1 LLALVGVEK
10 RYGRVP
16 ALTGLTLN
24 VGPGDVYGF
33 LGRNGAGKSTALRI
47 VMGITRADG
56 GRVELF
62 GAPARPGDVGPR
74 RRIGYVAQEQHFYEW
89 MTPARLGEFV
99 GAFYP
104 TWDPVRYQK
113 LRQSFDIPERKIGT
127 FSGGTKVKLA
137 LALALAH
144 RPELL
149 VLDEP
154 TAGLDPVARREFA
167 DIVRELARGGQ
178 HATLFSSHLIDEVEA
193 VANRVGIVEQG
204 RMRFEGPLGD
214 LSQRVRTLALTS
226 TELQA
231 LDGPLAIPRILAELP
246 VRLLRSR
253 VRDEAVEF
261 VLWLDDVEA
270 FAQVSERLPRA
281 RFIELSLEDCF
292 IELVRTDVGTAVA
305 EAQPSDSVARIE
317 P

>member
-1 LLALVGVEK
+1 
-10 RYGRVP
+10 
-16 ALTGLTLN
+16 
-24 VGPGDVYGF
+24 
-33 LGRNGAGKSTALRI
+33 
-47 VMGITRADG
+47 
-56 GRVELF
+56 
-62 GAPARPGDVGPR
+62 
-74 RRIGYVAQEQHFYEW
+74 
-89 MTPARLGEFV
+89 LGEFV

-104 TWDPVRYQK
+104 TWDPARYQK
-113 LRQSFDIPERKIGT
+113 LRQTFDIPERKIGT

-167 DIVRELARGGQ
+167 DIVRELARSGQ

-193 VANRVGIVEQG
+193 VANRLGIVEQG
-204 RMRFEGPLGD
+204 RMRFEGPLCE
-214 LSQRVRTLALTS
+214 LSQRVRTFALPS

-231 LDGPLAIPRILAELP
+231 LDGPLTIPQILAELP

-253 VRDEAVEF
+253 TRDETVEF

-270 FAQVSERLPRA
+270 LAKLSERLPRA
-281 RFIELSLEDCF
+281 RFIDLSLEDCF
-292 IELVRTDVGTAVA
+292 IELVRTDGGAPVG
-305 EAQPSDSVARIE
+305 EARFSDSAARIE